1 VIRIREIAELPEDA
15 HAVPLLGLDEVL
27 FEHAHQDLA
36 RVRVERVLPQLD
48 DRATGIHHTLMFD
61 LARAERKSQFREKA

>member
-1 VIRIREIAELPEDA
+1 
-15 HAVPLLGLDEVL
+15 
-27 FEHAHQDLA
+27 
-36 RVRVERVLPQLD
+36 VERVLPQLD